1 MEEIYNMPWIIFLEN
16 SMSIGLSGVL
26 LLDGF
31 LYQGNPVLLET
42 SIIQIYC
49 GKIGILYAMEIV

>member
-16 SMSIGLSGVL
+16 FMSISLSGVL
-26 LLDGF
+26 LLYGF

-42 SIIQIYC
+42 SIMQIYC